1 MFPSYHPSPGPLS
14 DVRGLLTPCYLV
26 IIPHQVRG
34 LLVLSEPLD
43 GGADLVGEYKVP
55 LQRLT
60 LTLTLQ
66 ANPNPAPNPNSN
78 PNLNRASL
86 CLHQPYPYP

>member
-43 GGADLVGEYKVP
+43 GGADLVGEYKVA
-55 LQRLT
+55 L
-60 LTLTLQ
+60 
-66 ANPNPAPNPNSN
+66 
-78 PNLNRASL
+78 
-86 CLHQPYPYP
+86 